1 MCSQANALKSTI
13 RELESSILR
22 EREFNAA
29 SRRINADYL
38 VNILRNFLMSGSPSE
53 RFDWLIR
60 ALSLCYTYAIII
72 IKIVIVVGIAS
83 DRAKLVP
90 VLCTILHLQPDEA
103 KLINE
108 KWMVKT
114 GGLVGHMCFLVL
126 QLLV

>member
-72 IKIVIVVGIAS
+72 IKIAS